1 MVSQEDRSAIVAHNK
16 REMPILEIA
25 KSLKFR
31 YVQVQRIVERLQE
44 TGGIKHRQRSGRP
57 RTARTPAL
65 KKKGTQS
72 RLCDDVQAYQKGSG
86 SQIVQGP
93 TLMEEHKASR
103 VEKCLRMRT
112 LARGHFCH
120 SEAVSTVA
128 A

>member
-65 KKKGTQS
+65 KKK
-72 RLCDDVQAYQKGSG
+72 VKQK
-86 SQIVQGP
+86 IDWKRNI
-93 TLMEEHKASR
+93 TKLDREHKVDYATMYRLTRKDLEVKSYKDQR
-103 VEKCLRMRT
+103 
-112 LARGHFCH
+112 
-120 SEAVSTVA
+120 
-128 A
+128 